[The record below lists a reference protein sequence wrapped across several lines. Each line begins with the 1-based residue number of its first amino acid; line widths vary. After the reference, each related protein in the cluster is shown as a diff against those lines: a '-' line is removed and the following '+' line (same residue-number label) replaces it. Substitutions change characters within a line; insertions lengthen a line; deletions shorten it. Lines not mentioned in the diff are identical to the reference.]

1 MKKLILAIDAGTTG
15 SRVLAFNK
23 NGKIKASAYYE
34 IPQIYPK
41 PAWVEHN
48 PYDLFDTVK
57 KALNDVIEKVGI
69 LNIDSIGITNQRET
83 TVLWHKKTGQPVHNA
98 IVWQCRRTT
107 SLCQK
112 LKPYAQIIKEK
123 TGLFLDP
130 YFSASKIQ
138 WILQNTPNL
147 KTEIKKGNILFGTV
161 DTWLLW
167 NLTGGKAHK
176 SEPSN
181 ASRTML
187 YNIHKNAFDPELL
200 KIFNI
205 PSNILPEIQESASF
219 FGMLDKKLFGQEIP
233 ITGILG
239 DQQASLFGQG
249 SLWKKNIIKNTYGT
263 GLFLMATTKN
273 KTSLSQNLITTIAW
287 QIKGKLTYALEGSVF
302 TGGAAIQWLRD
313 GLKIIKN
320 AQETEKLARSLDS
333 NEGVYFIPALSGLG
347 APYWDPEARGLF
359 TGLTRATTPRHFA
372 RAALEAIC
380 YQTKDLVNEFNLSLN
395 SSVKTLRAD
404 GGASNNN
411 FLMQFQADI
420 LNLPVERPK
429 ITETTAF
436 GAAAIAGLTSGFWD
450 KNSFLKIIEI
460 EKTFQPHLAE
470 SLRQKYYQTYQK
482 ALKKCLS

>member
-69 LNIDSIGITNQRET
+69 HNIDSIGITNQRET

-138 WILQNTPNL
+138 WILENTPNL
-147 KTEIKKGNILFGTV
+147 KAEIKKGNILFGTV

-205 PSNILPEIQESASF
+205 PSNILPEIQESASV

-287 QIKGKLTYALEGSVF
+287 QINGKLTYALEGSVF

-347 APYWDPEARGLF
+347 APY
-359 TGLTRATTPRHFA
+359 
-372 RAALEAIC
+372 
-380 YQTKDLVNEFNLSLN
+380 
-395 SSVKTLRAD
+395 
-404 GGASNNN
+404 
-411 FLMQFQADI
+411 
-420 LNLPVERPK
+420 
-429 ITETTAF
+429 
-436 GAAAIAGLTSGFWD
+436 
-450 KNSFLKIIEI
+450 
-460 EKTFQPHLAE
+460 
-470 SLRQKYYQTYQK
+470 
-482 ALKKCLS
+482 